1 MPKTKSTT
9 KLRRN
14 ARQAIDQG
22 KVWEQG
28 PAQELYH
35 APKTPELQQFLG
47 TVAQEGTRAAGR
59 RPSETAPPTVGGVEI
74 SHE

>member
-14 ARQAIDQG
+14 TRQAIDQG

-47 TVAQEGTRAAGR
+47 TVAQEGTRAAGHK
-59 RPSETAPPTVGGVEI
+59 PPETALPPVGGVEI